1 MIDPKNNRT
10 TRASFADASI
20 DYIQNGGLSADVLD
34 IRGPTSDEMNVKV
47 AKKIKDNALLECI
60 NFVHVLL

>member
-10 TRASFADASI
+10 TRASFADALI

-47 AKKIKDNALLECI
+47 TKNQI
-60 NFVHVLL
+60 

>member
-1 MIDPKNNRT
+1 MIDPKNDRT

-47 AKKIKDNALLECI
+47 AKSQR
-60 NFVHVLL
+60 